1 MGRVLRLAEDIRL
14 ERARFENFSDR
25 PVNFFKEI
33 VQDPMRAARPSV
45 LTNPNVALRLPE
57 SEKRK
62 QAVEVEKA
70 RLEGIEQGKS
80 LGREVAQREL
90 MPALELMQQYAT
102 MLAAER
108 ADLSARFEEQL
119 VSLATQMAEKI
130 LNAELNV
137 KPEMLVGIVK
147 NALRS
152 VTEAKQVTLRVHPQD
167 LELLRAKT
175 EEIAAGLSSSAVLD
189 LRPDDSLRRGDCL
202 VDSDIGSLDAK
213 GNLLVVGRKVNAF
226 HLKTG
231 ETIFP
236 ELVENVLR
244 GSRFVERVLVF
255 GENEATPVALV
266 VPDFHELLQ
275 WLVKHTDIPAVGGYA
290 DTPEHHRSFW
300 QPLLDGVVKQLYAH
314 EFAALLAES
323 GLPLYARPVAFHLF
337 AGRFHR
343 GAELTLTLKPRRGF
357 IREQLEGVI
366 FAKRE

>member
-1 MGRVLRLAEDIRL
+1 MGRVLKLAEDTRL

-33 VQDPMRAARPSV
+33 VQDPLRAARSSV

-175 EEIAAGLSSSAVLD
+175 EEIAAGLSSAAVLD

-213 GNLLVVGRKVNAF
+213 LETQLTS
-226 HLKTG
+226 LK
-231 ETIFP
+231 
-236 ELVENVLR
+236 
-244 GSRFVERVLVF
+244 
-255 GENEATPVALV
+255 
-266 VPDFHELLQ
+266 Q
-275 WLVKHTDIPAVGGYA
+275 
-290 DTPEHHRSFW
+290 
-300 QPLLDGVVKQLYAH
+300 
-314 EFAALLAES
+314 
-323 GLPLYARPVAFHLF
+323 
-337 AGRFHR
+337 
-343 GAELTLTLKPRRGF
+343 
-357 IREQLEGVI
+357 QLEMSLE
-366 FAKRE
+366 KKS

>member
-1 MGRVLRLAEDIRL
+1 MGRVLKLAEDTRL

-175 EEIAAGLSSSAVLD
+175 EEIAAGLSSTAVLD

-213 GNLLVVGRKVNAF
+213 LETQLTS
-226 HLKTG
+226 LK
-231 ETIFP
+231 
-236 ELVENVLR
+236 
-244 GSRFVERVLVF
+244 
-255 GENEATPVALV
+255 
-266 VPDFHELLQ
+266 Q
-275 WLVKHTDIPAVGGYA
+275 
-290 DTPEHHRSFW
+290 
-300 QPLLDGVVKQLYAH
+300 
-314 EFAALLAES
+314 
-323 GLPLYARPVAFHLF
+323 
-337 AGRFHR
+337 
-343 GAELTLTLKPRRGF
+343 
-357 IREQLEGVI
+357 QLEMSLE
-366 FAKRE
+366 KKS